1 MEIPVL
7 NEIMRD
13 TVVEVD
19 LDRIAFNVRQIKA
32 MAGPGTQVAA
42 VVKADGYG
50 HGALGI
56 APAIMENGASLLA
69 VATLSEAVELKQAY
83 PGYPVLIM
91 GLTPDRLLPYVLE
104 YGIIQTIDT
113 LAQARLLNRL
123 ASEKKQQAVIPIKYD
138 TGFHRIGFPD
148 CPESLD
154 EIRQICSMP
163 WLKPEGIYSHLALK
177 DDQSNQVQF
186 RCFMDAV
193 NELESEGCHFRYKH
207 IADSIAA
214 VDFPEYRLDM
224 IRAGAIV

>member
-69 VATLSEAVELKQAY
+69 VATRGSGVKTGLSRLSRVNHGTDAGPSAALCA
-83 PGYPVLIM
+83 GIRHH
-91 GLTPDRLLPYVLE
+91 PD
-104 YGIIQTIDT
+104 
-113 LAQARLLNRL
+113 
-123 ASEKKQQAVIPIKYD
+123 
-138 TGFHRIGFPD
+138 H
-148 CPESLD
+148 
-154 EIRQICSMP
+154 
-163 WLKPEGIYSHLALK
+163 
-177 DDQSNQVQF
+177 
-186 RCFMDAV
+186 
-193 NELESEGCHFRYKH
+193 
-207 IADSIAA
+207 
-214 VDFPEYRLDM
+214 
-224 IRAGAIV
+224 

>member
-1 MEIPVL
+1 MNHMEIPVL

-123 ASEKKQQAVIPIKYD
+123 ASEKAAGCHTYQIRHRFSP
-138 TGFHRIGFPD
+138 HRIPGL
-148 CPESLD
+148 SG
-154 EIRQICSMP
+154 
-163 WLKPEGIYSHLALK
+163 KPG
-177 DDQSNQVQF
+177 
-186 RCFMDAV
+186 
-193 NELESEGCHFRYKH
+193 
-207 IADSIAA
+207 
-214 VDFPEYRLDM
+214 
-224 IRAGAIV
+224 

>member
-69 VATLSEAVELKQAY
+69 DGHPVRGSGVKTGLS
-83 PGYPVLIM
+83 
-91 GLTPDRLLPYVLE
+91 RLSRVNH
-104 YGIIQTIDT
+104 GT
-113 LAQARLLNRL
+113 
-123 ASEKKQQAVIPIKYD
+123 D
-138 TGFHRIGFPD
+138 TGPSAALCAGIRHHPD
-148 CPESLD
+148 
-154 EIRQICSMP
+154 
-163 WLKPEGIYSHLALK
+163 H
-177 DDQSNQVQF
+177 
-186 RCFMDAV
+186 
-193 NELESEGCHFRYKH
+193 
-207 IADSIAA
+207 
-214 VDFPEYRLDM
+214 
-224 IRAGAIV
+224 

>member
-69 VATLSEAVELKQAY
+69 VATLSEAVELKQAC
-83 PGYPVLIM
+83 PGYAGLIM
-91 GLTPDRLLPYVLE
+91 GLTRGGRVLFRSRLSRVNH
-104 YGIIQTIDT
+104 GT
-113 LAQARLLNRL
+113 
-123 ASEKKQQAVIPIKYD
+123 D
-138 TGFHRIGFPD
+138 TGPSAALCAGIRHHPD
-148 CPESLD
+148 
-154 EIRQICSMP
+154 
-163 WLKPEGIYSHLALK
+163 H
-177 DDQSNQVQF
+177 
-186 RCFMDAV
+186 
-193 NELESEGCHFRYKH
+193 
-207 IADSIAA
+207 
-214 VDFPEYRLDM
+214 
-224 IRAGAIV
+224 

>member
-56 APAIMENGASLLA
+56 APAIMENGACLLA

-83 PGYPVLIM
+83 PRYPVLIM
-91 GLTPDRLLPYVLE
+91 GLTPDRLDRKSV
-104 YGIIQTIDT
+104 
-113 LAQARLLNRL
+113 
-123 ASEKKQQAVIPIKYD
+123 V
-138 TGFHRIGFPD
+138 
-148 CPESLD
+148 
-154 EIRQICSMP
+154 
-163 WLKPEGIYSHLALK
+163 
-177 DDQSNQVQF
+177 
-186 RCFMDAV
+186 
-193 NELESEGCHFRYKH
+193 
-207 IADSIAA
+207 
-214 VDFPEYRLDM
+214 
-224 IRAGAIV
+224 

>member
-56 APAIMENGASLLA
+56 APAIMENGACLLA
-69 VATLSEAVELKQAY
+69 VSTLSEAVELKQAY

-123 ASEKKQQAVIPIKYD
+123 ASEKSSRLSYISNTTPVFTASDSRTVRKAWMKY
-138 TGFHRIGFPD
+138 GKSAP
-148 CPESLD
+148 CP
-154 EIRQICSMP
+154 
-163 WLKPEGIYSHLALK
+163 G
-177 DDQSNQVQF
+177 
-186 RCFMDAV
+186 
-193 NELESEGCHFRYKH
+193 
-207 IADSIAA
+207 
-214 VDFPEYRLDM
+214 
-224 IRAGAIV
+224 

>member
-91 GLTPDRLLPYVLE
+91 GLTPD
-104 YGIIQTIDT
+104 Q
-113 LAQARLLNRL
+113 
-123 ASEKKQQAVIPIKYD
+123 
-138 TGFHRIGFPD
+138 IG
-148 CPESLD
+148 
-154 EIRQICSMP
+154 
-163 WLKPEGIYSHLALK
+163 
-177 DDQSNQVQF
+177 
-186 RCFMDAV
+186 
-193 NELESEGCHFRYKH
+193 
-207 IADSIAA
+207 
-214 VDFPEYRLDM
+214 
-224 IRAGAIV
+224 RAHV

>member
-69 VATLSEAVELKQAY
+69 VATLSAVSYTHLDVYKRQKFRR
-83 PGYPVLIM
+83 PLP
-91 GLTPDRLLPYVLE
+91 LTP
-104 YGIIQTIDT
+104 
-113 LAQARLLNRL
+113 LAW
-123 ASEKKQQAVIPIKYD
+123 KKGRFSA
-138 TGFHRIGFPD
+138 
-148 CPESLD
+148 
-154 EIRQICSMP
+154 
-163 WLKPEGIYSHLALK
+163 
-177 DDQSNQVQF
+177 
-186 RCFMDAV
+186 
-193 NELESEGCHFRYKH
+193 
-207 IADSIAA
+207 
-214 VDFPEYRLDM
+214 
-224 IRAGAIV
+224 